1 MDTSRQYEDR
11 VVFFFDILGFRDLI
25 SKEFEKNPNNSEK
38 IYEAFEFINKF
49 YEDEIPDKYNPS
61 KQITFFSD
69 SLVISFVYDEPD
81 LIFSTICTIQI
92 LLVNLLLRGI
102 VMRGGIS
109 VGKLLHNEKYLFGP
123 AFIDAY
129 DIESKIAIYPRIICK
144 DSIIILSQKG
154 KPLNSARQDLEIFTQ
169 IVRQDT
175 DKFWYIDY
183 IENIESLFNTGVEQ
197 IEYLTTAYNFIKESL
212 SQNPEG
218 KVNEKY
224 QWLRRKYNS
233 VAKDILNNEKLK
245 KTDYE
250 LYLCTRELKLIE

>member
-1 MDTSRQYEDR
+1 MDTNKHYENR

-69 SLVISFVYDEPD
+69 SLV
-81 LIFSTICTIQI
+81 
-92 LLVNLLLRGI
+92 GI

-129 DIESKIAIYPRIICK
+129 DIESNIAIYPRIICK

-169 IVRQDT
+169 IVRQDS

-212 SQNPEG
+212 SQNPVG
-218 KVNEKY
+218 RVNEKY
-224 QWLRRKYNS
+224 QWLKRKYNS

-250 LYLCTRELKLIE
+250 LYLCTRELKLLE